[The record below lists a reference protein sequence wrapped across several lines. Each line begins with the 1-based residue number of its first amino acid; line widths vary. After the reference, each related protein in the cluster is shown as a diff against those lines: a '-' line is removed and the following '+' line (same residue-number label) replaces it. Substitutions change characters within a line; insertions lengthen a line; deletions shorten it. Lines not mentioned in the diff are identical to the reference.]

1 MNCVELF
8 AGAGGLAMATSKAG
22 FTHLALLEKDEDSCA
37 ALRAN
42 HSLLKGHGDVLETKV
57 EQTTFKHF
65 EGRIQLLS
73 GGPPCQP
80 FSIGGKHLGFN
91 DSRDMFPQA
100 ARALL
105 EARPEAFIFENV
117 RGLLRKSFE
126 KYFGFILLRLTYPE
140 IIRKSDEDW
149 LTHLSRLERHH
160 TEGGGGGLRYRV
172 LFRLLNAADYGVPQK
187 RERVFMV
194 GFRSDIQ
201 EPWSF
206 PAPTHSEAG
215 LREAQCVTGEYWDEH
230 KLARSQRPVS
240 NPKLGMAVLPGLAPS
255 TRRWRTVRDALA
267 GLPDPQ
273 TAAAKLVA
281 NHRFQPGA
289 RQYPGHTGSPLDQPS
304 KTLKAGD
311 HGVPGGENML
321 AFPDNSVRYMT
332 VREAARIQT
341 FPDSYIFPSCW
352 TESMR
357 QLGNAVPVELG
368 KVVAE
373 SVREA
378 LSRHHAK
385 SVKGARGQ

>member
-1 MNCVELF
+1 M
-8 AGAGGLAMATSKAG
+8 GTSKAG
-22 FTHLALLEKDEDSCA
+22 FTHLALLEKDGDSCA

-42 HSLLKGHGDVLETKV
+42 HSQFKGHGDVLESRV
-57 EQTTFKHF
+57 EETTFKQF
-65 EGRIQLLS
+65 EGRIHLLA

-126 KYFGFILLRLTYPE
+126 KYFSFVLLRLTYPE
-140 IIRKSDEDW
+140 LVRKQNEDW
-149 LTHLSRLERHH
+149 LTHLARLERHH
-160 TEGGGGGLRYRV
+160 TQGGVGELRYRV

-206 PAPTHSEAG
+206 PAPTHSEAS
-215 LREAQCVTGEYWDEH
+215 LQEAQWETGEYWEEH
-230 KLARSQRPVS
+230 KLARPRRTSQCCQPRMEGLLGVS
-240 NPKLGMAVLPGLAPS
+240 NATA
-255 TRRWRTVRDALA
+255 RWRTVRDALA

-273 TAAAKLVA
+273 SPAAKLIA
-281 NHRFQPGA
+281 NHKFQPGA
-289 RQYPGHTGSPLDQPS
+289 KPYPGHTGSPLDQPS

-321 AFPDNSVRYMT
+321 AFPDNTVRYLT

-357 QLGNAVPVELG
+357 QLGNAVPVDLG
-368 KVVAE
+368 KAVAE

-385 SVKGARGQ
+385 SVKGPRGR